1 MPLFM
6 NNEWRSIPQDHEE
19 IDEEEGANEVA
30 DVADNEVVEGRDPT
44 NSSTSQTVGHRTN
57 VAGEQFRAS

>member
-44 NSSTSQTVGHRTN
+44 NSSASQTVGHRAN